1 MISLYTVKQF
11 VTAPK
16 TLFFLTFVTLLVPN
30 VALCLTEHLSVL
42 ASMVN
47 VLLPL
52 GVYWLLMTLSGKPG
66 KELKIRTFSGI
77 QKYQVISAFAFYK

>member
-66 KELKIRTFSGI
+66 EIAWVLFPLIFLA
-77 QKYQVISAFAFYK
+77 AFQRVVL